1 MEGNFNSSV
10 RGLLIAVGLALLIAG
25 LLWPFLSR
33 YLGRLPGDIVV
44 RKPGFT
50 FAFPI
55 VTCIVISIVLT
66 ILLWLFR
73 R

>member
-66 ILLWLFR
+66 LLLWLFR

>member
-1 MEGNFNSSV
+1 MDGNSNSSV
-10 RGLLIAVGLALLIAG
+10 RGLLIALGAMLLAAG

-66 ILLWLFR
+66 LLLTLFR

>member
-1 MEGNFNSSV
+1 VEGNFNSSV